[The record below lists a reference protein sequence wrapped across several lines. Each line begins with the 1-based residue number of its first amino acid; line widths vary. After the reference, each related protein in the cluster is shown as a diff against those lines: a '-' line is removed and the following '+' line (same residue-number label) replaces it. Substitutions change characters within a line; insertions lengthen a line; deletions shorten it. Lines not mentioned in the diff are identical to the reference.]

1 MKRRFFIIIG
11 IVLGFSFYGLF
22 KIYDNVYHIS
32 PTQPSVPSFKV
43 TQQDTYDLK
52 PVSARIDSQH
62 RTYARSRVNGTILS
76 IHVQEGDKVKEGDIL
91 LSVVDS
97 KIIPQIEAI
106 DAQIKTA
113 QDQLTLA
120 QTDFDRALGLKESK
134 VISQADFDKKQTAFN
149 VAQNTLKNY
158 QAQRET
164 LITQQREGHVLAP
177 INGKVLTIPV
187 TVGSVMMMGENA
199 VELAGGDFILKLSIP
214 QSHAPF
220 LKNNDNIDIQDDEKK
235 MRKGE
240 IIKIYPKLQN
250 GQILADVKLD
260 NIDQLY
266 VDQLLTAFVKTRERK
281 GIFIPHYLILEKF
294 GLNFVHVKNAGEVTV
309 EIGRRDGENIEII
322 SGLHAG
328 DELLCP

>member
-1 MKRRFFIIIG
+1 MKRRFFIIAG
-11 IVLGFSFYGLF
+11 IVLGFVFYGAF
-22 KIYDNVYHIS
+22 KIYHNAHRVM
-32 PTQPSVPSFKV
+32 PSHSSMPSYKIDL
-43 TQQDTYDLK
+43 QDTFDLK
-52 PVSARIDSQH
+52 PVSARVDSQH

-76 IHVQEGDKVKEGDIL
+76 IHVQEGDKVNEGDIL
-91 LSVVDS
+91 LRVVDS

-120 QTDFDRALGLKESK
+120 QTDFDRAQALKESK

-164 LITQQREGHVLAP
+164 LITQQQEGHILAP
-177 INGKVLTIPV
+177 ISGKVLTIPV

-220 LKNNDNIDIQDDEKK
+220 LKINDRIDVLDDEKK
-235 MRKGE
+235 RRTGE
-240 IIKIYPKLQN
+240 IVKIYPKLQN
-250 GQILADVKLD
+250 GQILADVKLE

-281 GIFIPHYLILEKF
+281 GILIPHYLILEKF

-309 EIGRRDGENIEII
+309 EIGRRDGENVEII